1 MKIAMIRIRGL
12 VNVERKTEDTLEY
25 LRLRRKNACVVVEN
39 KQEILGMIKKVVNYV
54 AFGEI
59 DKETLKLLLERRA
72 VPKIKIDDKKIDEFL
87 AGKITLK
94 QLGIKPFFRLHPPRG
109 GFKSTKLPYPRGV
122 LGNHRKEINKLIV
135 KML

>member
-1 MKIAMIRIRGL
+1 MKIAIIRIRGL
-12 VNVERKTEDTLEY
+12 VNVKRKTQDTLDY
-25 LRLRRKNACVVVEN
+25 LRLKRKNVCVVVEN
-39 KQEILGMIKKVVNYV
+39 KREILGMIKKAENYV

-59 DKETLKLLLERRA
+59 DKETLKLLLEKRA
-72 VPKIKIDDKKIDEFL
+72 VPRIEIDEKKIDEFL
-87 AGKITLK
+87 AGKMTLK

-122 LGNHRKEINKLIV
+122 LGNNKKEINKLIK